1 MEGLV
6 KVGFI
11 DKATGRY
18 YAENRKVEFADA
30 RIKELADLGYVELKN
45 APKAKPEV
53 KAEAVEEP
61 KRVAKKATAE
71 VKPVAK
77 PKKPTT
83 KKK

>member
-11 DKATGRY
+11 DKNTGRY

-53 KAEAVEEP
+53 KEEP
-61 KRVAKKATAE
+61 KE

-77 PKKPTT
+77 PKKPVAKATT

>member
-11 DKATGRY
+11 DKTTGRY

-45 APKAKPEV
+45 APKTKPEV
-53 KAEAVEEP
+53 KAEP
-61 KRVAKKATAE
+61 KE
-71 VKPVAK
+71 VTPVAK
-77 PKKPTT
+77 PKKPVAKATT

>member
-11 DKATGRY
+11 DKTTGRY

-45 APKAKPEV
+45 APKTKPEV
-53 KAEAVEEP
+53 KKAVEKKVERKVETPKPEP
-61 KRVAKKATAE
+61 KTA
-71 VKPVAK
+71 
-77 PKKPTT
+77 KKPTN
-83 KKK
+83 KKKESR